1 MPELTPELTPE
12 LIEKATAFME
22 PTAPTVTPEITPE
35 QVQAYLAKQAE
46 IERLE
51 NERIH
56 QEVEAWLAKRGRM
69 IVVAIQTINGGAGA
83 VPVWGIGVKR

>member
-1 MPELTPELTPE
+1 MSEQLTPED
-12 LIEKATAFME
+12 IEKATAFME
-22 PTAPTVTPEITPE
+22 PTNTPEITPE

-56 QEVEAWLAKRGRM
+56 KEVEAWLAERGRT
-69 IVVAIQTINGGAGA
+69 IIVAIQTINGGAGA

>member
-1 MPELTPELTPE
+1 MTELTPE
-12 LIEKATAFME
+12 LIEEVTAFME
-22 PTAPTVTPEITPE
+22 PTAPTETPEITPE

-56 QEVEAWLAKRGRM
+56 QALEAWLAERGRM
-69 IVVAIQTINGGAGA
+69 IVVAIQPINSGAGA

>member
-1 MPELTPELTPE
+1 MSEQLTPED
-12 LIEKATAFME
+12 IEKATAFME
-22 PTAPTVTPEITPE
+22 PTAPTVTPEVTPE

-56 QEVEAWLAKRGRM
+56 QEVEAWLAERGRT
-69 IVVAIQTINGGAGA
+69 IIVAIQTINGGAGA
-83 VPVWGIGVKR
+83 VPVWGVGVKR

>member
-1 MPELTPELTPE
+1 MSELTPED
-12 LIEKATAFME
+12 IEKAISFME
-22 PTAPTVTPEITPE
+22 PTVPEITPE

-56 QEVEAWLAKRGRM
+56 KEVEAWLAERGRM